1 MSYDEWCVYY
11 EQWHDNARIEF
22 IESEYYDTSIEDNFE
37 VSEDG
42 NVYMDNMH
50 YIKGVVTRWEDSEY
64 FVETI

>member
-1 MSYDEWCVYY
+1 MSDEEWYVQYIK
-11 EQWHDNARIEF
+11 WHDNARSEF
-22 IESEYYDTSIEDNFE
+22 IESEYYDDSIEDNFE

-64 FVETI
+64 FVK